1 MKVICILSFF
11 IVGFICAKSVSQYDE
26 YQKQE
31 KCRRVFNDFSRRI
44 IRGNVN
50 VSKEVRELNWRMEQD
65 FKFATR
71 KKLLEEFVGK
81 LRKTDFT
88 NVPYSD
94 QHRVIWSI
102 YMIQREIWNK
112 ILQPHATDYE
122 IWGNKL
128 QGLSWCKSQLDRI
141 SALFMPDEEYDAK
154 KWKNHGGYIH
164 LKTCYKKIQGTFVSN
179 LKQCVYEAEDDRYSD
194 EFRAWCFKEIEKI
207 IGRQLTDDDIM
218 FKDDVLKRRA
228 KRKKAKQAKVKAVN
242 GKM

>member
-1 MKVICILSFF
+1 
-11 IVGFICAKSVSQYDE
+11 
-26 YQKQE
+26 
-31 KCRRVFNDFSRRI
+31 
-44 IRGNVN
+44 
-50 VSKEVRELNWRMEQD
+50 
-65 FKFATR
+65 
-71 KKLLEEFVGK
+71 
-81 LRKTDFT
+81 
-88 NVPYSD
+88 
-94 QHRVIWSI
+94 
-102 YMIQREIWNK
+102 MIQQEIWNK
-112 ILQPHATDYE
+112 ILQSHATDYE

-141 SALFMPDEEYDAK
+141 SALFMPYEEYDAK
-154 KWKNHGGYIH
+154 KWKNHGVYIH

-228 KRKKAKQAKVKAVN
+228 KRKKAKQANVKAVN